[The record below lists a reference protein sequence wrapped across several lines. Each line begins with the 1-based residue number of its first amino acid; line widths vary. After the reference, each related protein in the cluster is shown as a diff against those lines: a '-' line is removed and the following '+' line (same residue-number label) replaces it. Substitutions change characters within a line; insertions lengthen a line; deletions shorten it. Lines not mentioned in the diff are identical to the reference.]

1 MELVIL
7 LTKFNNMNSLS
18 LKNRIAFHYIIS
30 TALLVF
36 VVFIIIYSIVS
47 FTVYKNVNDN
57 INFEA
62 SEYQEKVNFI
72 NDQPKLVDKNEWVK
86 QEHNEVAVNPVFLVL
101 TNSKGIII
109 EKSENLKKE
118 NLKISTKSNS
128 IITTDI
134 LLAGKMLRQ
143 KQVPL
148 FNKKELKGYL
158 LVAVSQQEAI
168 TILKNLFNILVL
180 LYPIT
185 LILLFIV
192 ARIITSRS
200 IKPIL
205 NIIET
210 TDKIS
215 QEDLNF
221 RIELPKK
228 KDELQLLSQT
238 INDLLDRIQNAV
250 EREKQLTS
258 DASHELRT
266 PLAVIKGTLEV
277 LIRKPRNQKEYL
289 EKIDFCIKEVDRLN
303 NLVSEL
309 LLLAR
314 FENQKQNIQR
324 DEISLNAIILD
335 ELSRYSEKI
344 KNKQIIVKHQF
355 AMDYIIKSDQYLI
368 SIIFGNLISNALKYS
383 NPNGEIS
390 INLYNEKSVVI
401 VSIVDNGIGITKENI
416 DKVFDPFFRSF
427 SNDHPEIKG
436 TGLGLSIVRR
446 VCLLLDIKVEI
457 ESEVNKGTKVTLKF
471 N

>member
-1 MELVIL
+1 
-7 LTKFNNMNSLS
+7 MNSLS

-47 FTVYKNVNDN
+47 FTVYKNVNEN

-62 SEYQEKVNFI
+62 AEYQEKIHFV
-72 NDQPKLVDKNEWVK
+72 NDQPKLLDKSEWIK

-101 TNSKGIII
+101 SDSKGKII
-109 EKSENLKKE
+109 EKSENLKNE
-118 NLKISTKSNS
+118 NLKIETNSNS
-128 IITTDI
+128 IITTDV
-134 LLAGKMLRQ
+134 LMSGKMLRQ

-148 FNKKELKGYL
+148 YSNKKIKGYL

-168 TILKNLFNILVL
+168 TILNNLFNILSL
-180 LYPIT
+180 SYPIT
-185 LILLFIV
+185 LILLFFV
-192 ARIITSRS
+192 ARIITARS

-210 TDKIS
+210 TGKIS

-238 INDLLDRIQNAV
+238 INELLDRIQNAV

-277 LIRKPRNQKEYL
+277 LIRKPRNQTEYL

-324 DEISLNAIILD
+324 EDISLNAIILD
-335 ELSRYSEKI
+335 ELSRYSDKI
-344 KNKQIIVKHQF
+344 KNKQIVVKHNF
-355 AMDYIIKSDQYLI
+355 TKDYIIKSDQYLI

-383 NPNGEIS
+383 NQKGEIS
-390 INLYNEKSVVI
+390 INLHNENSLVI
-401 VSIVDNGIGITKENI
+401 VSIIDNGIGIMKDNI
-416 DKVFDPFFRSF
+416 NKVFDPFFRSF
-427 SNDHPEIKG
+427 PNNHPEIKG
-436 TGLGLSIVRR
+436 TGLGLSIVKR
-446 VCLLLDIKVEI
+446 VCILLDINVII
-457 ESEVNKGTKVTLKF
+457 ESEENIGTKVILKIK
-471 N
+471 

>member
-1 MELVIL
+1 
-7 LTKFNNMNSLS
+7 MNSLS
-18 LKNRIAFHYIIS
+18 LKNRIAFHYILS

-47 FTVYKNVNDN
+47 FTVYKNVNEN

-62 SEYQEKVNFI
+62 TEYQEKIYFVK
-72 NDQPKLVDKNEWVK
+72 DQPKLLDKSEWIK

-101 TNSKGIII
+101 TDINGKII
-109 EKSENLKKE
+109 EKSDNLKNENLKVAT
-118 NLKISTKSNS
+118 NNNS
-128 IITTDI
+128 IVISDI

-148 FNKKELKGYL
+148 YFNSKIKGYL
-158 LVAVSQQEAI
+158 IVAVSQQEAI
-168 TILKNLFNILVL
+168 TILNNLFDILLL
-180 LYPIT
+180 LYPLI
-185 LILLFIV
+185 LILLFFI
-192 ARIITSRS
+192 ARIITGRS

-205 NIIET
+205 NIIDIT
-210 TDKIS
+210 GKIS

-221 RIELPKK
+221 RIELPDK

-277 LIRKPRNQKEYL
+277 LIRKPRNQTEYL

-324 DEISLNAIILD
+324 EEISLNAIILD
-335 ELSRYSEKI
+335 ELSRYSDKI
-344 KNKQIIVKHQF
+344 KNKQIVIKHNF
-355 AMDYIIKSDQYLI
+355 NKDYIIKSDQYLI

-383 NPNGEIS
+383 NQNGEIN
-390 INLYNEKSVVI
+390 INLHNENSNVI
-401 VSIVDNGIGITKENI
+401 VSIKDNGIGIMKENI
-416 DKVFDPFFRSF
+416 DKIFNPFFRSF
-427 SNDHPEIKG
+427 PNNHPEIKG
-436 TGLGLSIVRR
+436 TGLGLSIVKR
-446 VCLLLDIKVEI
+446 VCTLLDINVKI
-457 ESEVNKGTKVTLKF
+457 ESEENIGTKVILKIK
-471 N
+471 

>member
-1 MELVIL
+1 
-7 LTKFNNMNSLS
+7 MNSLS

-47 FTVYKNVNDN
+47 FTVYKNVNEN

-62 SEYQEKVNFI
+62 AEYQEKIHFV
-72 NDQPKLVDKNEWVK
+72 NDQPKLLDKSEWIK

-101 TNSKGIII
+101 SDSQGKII
-109 EKSENLKKE
+109 EKSENLKNE
-118 NLKISTKSNS
+118 NLKIETNSNS
-128 IITTDI
+128 IITTDV
-134 LLAGKMLRQ
+134 LMSGKMLRQ

-148 FNKKELKGYL
+148 YSNKKIKGYL
-158 LVAVSQQEAI
+158 IVAVSQQEAI
-168 TILKNLFNILVL
+168 TILNNLFIILL
-180 LYPIT
+180 LSYPIT

-192 ARIITSRS
+192 ARIITARS

-210 TDKIS
+210 TGKIS

-238 INDLLDRIQNAV
+238 INELLDRIQNAV

-277 LIRKPRNQKEYL
+277 LIRKPRNQTEYL

-324 DEISLNAIILD
+324 EDISLNAIILD
-335 ELSRYSEKI
+335 ELSRYSDKI
-344 KNKQIIVKHQF
+344 KNKQIVVKHNF
-355 AMDYIIKSDQYLI
+355 TEDYIIKSDQYLI

-383 NPNGEIS
+383 NQNGEIS
-390 INLYNEKSVVI
+390 INLHNENTLVI
-401 VSIVDNGIGITKENI
+401 VSIIDNGIGIKKDNI

-427 SNDHPEIKG
+427 PNNHPEIKG
-436 TGLGLSIVRR
+436 TGLGLSIVKR
-446 VCLLLDIKVEI
+446 VCTLLDINVII
-457 ESEVNKGTKVTLKF
+457 ESEENIGTKVILKIK
-471 N
+471 

>member
-1 MELVIL
+1 
-7 LTKFNNMNSLS
+7 MNSLS

-47 FTVYKNVNDN
+47 FTVYKNVNEN

-62 SEYQEKVNFI
+62 AEYQEKIHFV
-72 NDQPKLVDKNEWVK
+72 NDQPKLLDKSEWIK

-101 TNSKGIII
+101 SDSQGKII
-109 EKSENLKKE
+109 EKSENLKNE
-118 NLKISTKSNS
+118 NLKIETNSNS
-128 IITTDI
+128 IITTDV
-134 LLAGKMLRQ
+134 LMSGKMLRQ

-148 FNKKELKGYL
+148 YSNKKIKGYL

-168 TILKNLFNILVL
+168 TILNNLFIILL
-180 LYPIT
+180 LSYPIT

-192 ARIITSRS
+192 ARIITARS

-210 TDKIS
+210 TGKIS

-238 INDLLDRIQNAV
+238 INELLDRIQNAV

-277 LIRKPRNQKEYL
+277 LIRKPRNQTEYL

-324 DEISLNAIILD
+324 EDISLNAIILD
-335 ELSRYSEKI
+335 ELSRYSDKI
-344 KNKQIIVKHQF
+344 KNKQIVVKHNF
-355 AMDYIIKSDQYLI
+355 TEDYIIKSDQYLI

-383 NPNGEIS
+383 NQNGEIN
-390 INLYNEKSVVI
+390 INLHNENSNVI
-401 VSIVDNGIGITKENI
+401 VSIKDNGIGIMKENI
-416 DKVFDPFFRSF
+416 DKIFNPFFRSF
-427 SNDHPEIKG
+427 PNNHPEIKG
-436 TGLGLSIVRR
+436 TGLGLSIVKR
-446 VCLLLDIKVEI
+446 VCTLLDINVKI
-457 ESEVNKGTKVTLKF
+457 ESEENIGTKVILKIK
-471 N
+471 

>member
-1 MELVIL
+1 
-7 LTKFNNMNSLS
+7 MNSLS

-47 FTVYKNVNDN
+47 FTVYKNVNEN

-62 SEYQEKVNFI
+62 AEYQEKIHFV
-72 NDQPKLVDKNEWVK
+72 NDQPKLLDKSEWIK

-101 TNSKGIII
+101 SDSKGKII
-109 EKSENLKKE
+109 EKSENLKNE
-118 NLKISTKSNS
+118 NLKIETNSNS
-128 IITTDI
+128 IITTDV
-134 LLAGKMLRQ
+134 LMSGKMLRQ

-148 FNKKELKGYL
+148 YSNKKIKGYL

-168 TILKNLFNILVL
+168 TILNNLFIILL
-180 LYPIT
+180 LSYPIT
-185 LILLFIV
+185 LILLFFV
-192 ARIITSRS
+192 ARIITARS

-210 TDKIS
+210 TGKIS

-238 INDLLDRIQNAV
+238 INELLDRIQNAV

-277 LIRKPRNQKEYL
+277 LIRKPRNQTEYL

-324 DEISLNAIILD
+324 EDISLNAIILD
-335 ELSRYSEKI
+335 ELSRYSDKI
-344 KNKQIIVKHQF
+344 KNKQIVVKHNF
-355 AMDYIIKSDQYLI
+355 TEDYIIKSDQYLI

-383 NPNGEIS
+383 NQNGEIS
-390 INLYNEKSVVI
+390 INLHNENSLVI
-401 VSIVDNGIGITKENI
+401 VSIIDNGIGIKKDNI

-427 SNDHPEIKG
+427 PNNHPEIKG
-436 TGLGLSIVRR
+436 TGLGLSIVKR
-446 VCLLLDIKVEI
+446 VCTLLDINVII
-457 ESEVNKGTKVTLKF
+457 ESEENIGTKVILKIK
-471 N
+471 

>member
-1 MELVIL
+1 
-7 LTKFNNMNSLS
+7 MNSLS

-47 FTVYKNVNDN
+47 FTVYKNVNEN

-62 SEYQEKVNFI
+62 TEYQEKIHFV
-72 NDQPKLVDKNEWVK
+72 NDQPKLLDKSEWIK
-86 QEHNEVAVNPVFLVL
+86 QEHNEVAVNPVFLIL
-101 TNSKGIII
+101 SDSKGRII
-109 EKSENLKKE
+109 EKSENLKNE
-118 NLKISTKSNS
+118 NLKIETNSNS
-128 IITTDI
+128 IITTDV
-134 LLAGKMLRQ
+134 LMSGKMLRQ

-148 FNKKELKGYL
+148 FSNKKIKGYL

-168 TILKNLFNILVL
+168 TILNNLFIILL
-180 LYPIT
+180 LSYPIT
-185 LILLFIV
+185 LILLFII
-192 ARIITSRS
+192 ARIITARS

-210 TDKIS
+210 TGKIS

-238 INDLLDRIQNAV
+238 INELLDRIQNAV

-277 LIRKPRNQKEYL
+277 LIRKPRNQTEYL

-324 DEISLNAIILD
+324 EDISLNAIILD
-335 ELSRYSEKI
+335 ELSRYSDKI
-344 KNKQIIVKHQF
+344 KNKQIVVKHNF
-355 AMDYIIKSDQYLI
+355 TKDYIIKSDQYLI

-383 NPNGEIS
+383 NQNGEIS
-390 INLYNEKSVVI
+390 INLHNEYSLVI
-401 VSIVDNGIGITKENI
+401 VSIIDNGIGIKKDNI

-427 SNDHPEIKG
+427 PNNHPEIKG
-436 TGLGLSIVRR
+436 TGLGLSIVKR
-446 VCLLLDIKVEI
+446 VCTLLDINVII
-457 ESEVNKGTKVTLKF
+457 ESEENNGTKVILKIK
-471 N
+471 

>member
-1 MELVIL
+1 
-7 LTKFNNMNSLS
+7 MNSLS

-47 FTVYKNVNDN
+47 FTVYKNVNEN

-62 SEYQEKVNFI
+62 AEYQEKIHFV
-72 NDQPKLVDKNEWVK
+72 NDQPKLLDKSEWIK

-101 TNSKGIII
+101 SDSKGKII
-109 EKSENLKKE
+109 EKSENLKNE
-118 NLKISTKSNS
+118 NLKIETNSNS
-128 IITTDI
+128 IITTDV
-134 LLAGKMLRQ
+134 LMSGKMLRQ

-148 FNKKELKGYL
+148 YSNKKIKGYL

-168 TILKNLFNILVL
+168 TILNNLFIILL
-180 LYPIT
+180 LSYPIT
-185 LILLFIV
+185 LILLFFV
-192 ARIITSRS
+192 ARIITARS

-210 TDKIS
+210 TGKIS

-238 INDLLDRIQNAV
+238 INELLDRIQNAV

-277 LIRKPRNQKEYL
+277 LIRKPRNQTEYL

-324 DEISLNAIILD
+324 EDISLNAIILD
-335 ELSRYSEKI
+335 ELSRYSDKI
-344 KNKQIIVKHQF
+344 KNKQIVVKHNF
-355 AMDYIIKSDQYLI
+355 TKDYIIKSDQYLI

-383 NPNGEIS
+383 NQNGEIS
-390 INLYNEKSVVI
+390 INLHNENSLVI
-401 VSIVDNGIGITKENI
+401 VSIIDNGIGIKKDNI

-427 SNDHPEIKG
+427 PNNHPEIKG
-436 TGLGLSIVRR
+436 TGLGLSIVKR
-446 VCLLLDIKVEI
+446 VCTLLDINVII
-457 ESEVNKGTKVTLKF
+457 ESEENIGTKVILKIK
-471 N
+471 